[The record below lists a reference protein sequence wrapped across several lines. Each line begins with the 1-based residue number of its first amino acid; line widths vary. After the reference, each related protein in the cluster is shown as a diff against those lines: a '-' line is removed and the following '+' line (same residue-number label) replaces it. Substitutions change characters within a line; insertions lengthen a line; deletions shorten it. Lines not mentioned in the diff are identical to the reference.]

1 MGSDVLE
8 SYDLSTLW
16 MGRNWLREIED
27 DMRGTALLERAGVR
41 RDSIEK
47 SHANDLWCCTD
58 NP

>member
-1 MGSDVLE
+1 ME